1 MLTNLLL
8 TSNVCINAC
17 SLLHTTQSGFGVAEY
32 QPGGKPMPS
41 STNKPIPGKDYTI
54 FSPDGS
60 KQSPFEDLPPP
71 RAVDASEIPG
81 LVELYR
87 VAARNSLRAGFD
99 GVEVHGAHGYLIDQF
114 LKESI
119 NDRTGEHTY
128 KSANVVLLKLQD
140 LALPFA
146 PPLAPSSMQGI
157 MQFQVCICK
166 QAI

>member
-1 MLTNLLL
+1 
-8 TSNVCINAC
+8 
-17 SLLHTTQSGFGVAEY
+17 
-32 QPGGKPMPS
+32 MPS

-87 VAARNSLRAGFD
+87 VAAQNSIKAGFD

-119 NDRTGEHTY
+119 NDRTGMCYAQVTEPSCLPCWLLW
-128 KSANVVLLKLQD
+128 SALEYNVHLRSRLITVIQQHVHSIAGVGQCCGCKLVHRVSK
-140 LALPFA
+140 A
-146 PPLAPSSMQGI
+146 PVDDVHA
-157 MQFQVCICK
+157 
-166 QAI
+166 